1 MTVPPR
7 SFPMTR
13 FTHHTVAVYL
23 PFGAGPFF
31 VVFLCGSFIF
41 NIQQLEYHF
50 LFAPA
55 EALNVTTQL
64 VSKAK
69 DPIFLIFHS
78 FQYQSSVAS
87 ITLAIHR
94 SAKVTAFR

>member
-69 DPIFLIFHS
+69 DPIFYFSLIPIPKQCH
-78 FQYQSSVAS
+78 
-87 ITLAIHR
+87 INHTLCH
-94 SAKVTAFR
+94 